1 VASKFVPCVS
11 HLTKHFWLAKSCKA
25 TSMSAFAERADSAFS
40 ANFHFTAWQKRSKQ
54 RIRDAKRFNVLEGSR
69 RDDTADNRRL
79 PVDLRSIHRGSNASP
94 VHFTHPIRDAACSD
108 NGHKTD
114 TRVAVLRVPCRSLIS
129 QNAGVKRVSGP
140 SSVNVVASN
149 LRLTLLLMQIE
160 ERFMEACALQNH

>member
-1 VASKFVPCVS
+1 VCLPSHETFLAGKVVQSDVDVRLRGASGFRV
-11 HLTKHFWLAKSCKA
+11 LGN
-25 TSMSAFAERADSAFS
+25 

-94 VHFTHPIRDAACSD
+94 VHFTQPIRDAACSD

-140 SSVNVVASN
+140 SS
-149 LRLTLLLMQIE
+149 R
-160 ERFMEACALQNH
+160 ERHRTYA